1 VVTRDRRTDR
11 GRRDAR
17 RRLVAIGD
25 ELREARLSAGLSQRE
40 VAELVGLSHAEVSR
54 VELAQSERVPY
65 QTLAVMGAA
74 VGLDVSIRAFPS
86 GEPIRDAA
94 QTALL
99 GRLRARL
106 APTLRWATEI
116 PVRLP
121 GDRRAWDA
129 EIRGLDWR
137 AVVDAE
143 SRLRDV
149 QALARKVA
157 LKARDDE
164 AEVVILL
171 VAATRHNRHV
181 IRLAAPDLVGSFPR
195 PGRAILA
202 VLRAGARPPASGVV
216 LL

>member
-1 VVTRDRRTDR
+1 MVTRDRRTDR

-25 ELREARLSAGLSQRE
+25 ELREARLTAGLSQRE
-40 VAELVGLSHAEVSR
+40 VAELVGVSHAQVSR

-65 QTLAVMGAA
+65 QTLAVIGAA
-74 VGLDVSIRAFPS
+74 LGLDVSIRAFPS

-94 QTALL
+94 QVGLL
-99 GRLRARL
+99 GRLHSCL
-106 APTLRWATEI
+106 APSLGWRTEVPI
-116 PVRLP
+116 RLP
-121 GDRRAWDA
+121 RDRRAWDA

-149 QALARKVA
+149 QALARRVTV
-157 LKARDDE
+157 KARDDE
-164 AEVVILL
+164 ADLVILL

-181 IRLAAPDLVGSFPR
+181 VRLAAPDLAGTFPAA
-195 PGRAILA
+195 GRAILTA
-202 VLRAGARPPASGVV
+202 LTSGARPPASGVV